1 MSEVTK
7 LIKIAK
13 AEVGYLE
20 KKTNSNLDSKT
31 ANAGKKNYTKYA
43 RDLDNISG
51 FYNGKKNGYPWCDV
65 FVDWCFVQAF
75 GEKRAK
81 ELLLQ
86 PNKSLG
92 AGCTYSMG
100 YYKKAKQFYT
110 SPKAGDQIF
119 FKSGNSIT
127 HTGLVYKV
135 DSTYVYTIE
144 GNTSSDEGVVANG
157 GSVNDKKYKLNS
169 SSIAGYGRPKYKA
182 ETEQKTEQNTNGNI
196 TKYIYNCS
204 SLNVRTSSQYY
215 SDNRNVVND
224 LSLGTKVTVYETNNS
239 WSRIGDKQWV
249 SSKYLTSKKPSK
261 VYNTKVVTNCSS
273 LNVRSSNKYGK
284 NDNNICKEK
293 SPLPKGTLVSIIE
306 TSGNGVKIGSKRW
319 VYKSYLK

>member
-43 RDLDNISG
+43 RDLDNING
-51 FYNGKKNGYPWCDV
+51 FYNGKKNGYAWCDV

-75 GEKRAK
+75 GVNRAK

-100 YYKKAKQFYT
+100 YYKKAKQFHT
-110 SPKAGDQIF
+110 SPKVGDQIF
-119 FKSGNSIT
+119 FKSGESIT

-135 DSTYVYTIE
+135 DNTYVYTIE
-144 GNTSSDEGVVANG
+144 GNTSSDEGVVSNG
-157 GSVNDKKYKLNS
+157 GSVNDKKYKLTS
-169 SSIAGYGRPKYKA
+169 SSIAGYGRPKYK
-182 ETEQKTEQNTNGNI
+182 EESTSTLEI
-196 TKYIYNCS
+196 KYVYNCD
-204 SLNVRTSSQYY
+204 SLNVRKGAGTKYSIIRTIKKGTKVNVYEISGSWARIGTNEWCSNKYLSKTKPSSYPTKKVYNCTSL
-215 SDNRNVVND
+215 NVRKGAGTKYNIVRTIKK
-224 LSLGTKVTVYETNNS
+224 GTKVTIYKTSGS
-239 WSRIGDKQWV
+239 WSKISSSKDEWC
-249 SSKYLTSKKPSK
+249 SSKYLK
-261 VYNTKVVTNCSS
+261 
-273 LNVRSSNKYGK
+273 
-284 NDNNICKEK
+284 
-293 SPLPKGTLVSIIE
+293 
-306 TSGNGVKIGSKRW
+306 
-319 VYKSYLK
+319 